1 MALWGGRFEAGVA
14 QVTQE
19 FGASLPVDKHLY
31 RQDIAGSKAHAK
43 MLAAQGIISQSD
55 AEAICSGLDAIGA
68 DIDAGK
74 FTFDIN
80 DEDIRVVHA
89 TTRLQPI
96 RALAAKHW
104 PKNSWRQISIFV
116 GC

>member
-43 MLAAQGIISQSD
+43 MLAAQGIISQAD
-55 AEAICSGLDAIGA
+55 AESICSGLDGIGA

-80 DEDIRVVHA
+80 DEDIHMSIESEL
-89 TTRLQPI
+89 TRRIGRGGKASAYWSFAQ
-96 RALAAKHW
+96 
-104 PKNSWRQISIFV
+104 
-116 GC
+116 